1 MQQGIYYHQIL
12 TSVKQPLMANKKEE
26 KENFTA
32 KEDEMAKMANMM
44 ALVYVAEISTY
55 RGYTTKVDENDVDDK
70 YIDDK

>member
-1 MQQGIYYHQIL
+1 MQQGIYHHQIL
-12 TSVKQPLMANKKEE
+12 TLVKQPLMTDKKEE
-26 KENFTA
+26 KENFNA
-32 KEDEMAKMANMM
+32 KEDETAKMANMM

>member
-1 MQQGIYYHQIL
+1 M
-12 TSVKQPLMANKKEE
+12 TNKKEE